1 MKIPVCSKVPGW
13 QMTRSFLLS
22 LLATIAIT
30 TLGCQ
35 SQETHSDA
43 PTAQARNA
51 DDLMVVDCLLPGQV
65 RKLGQSFTFL
75 APRRAIKTTG
85 TDCEIRGG
93 EYVAYDRASYSTA
106 LKVWLPEAKAGDPA
120 AMAYV
125 GEIYEKG
132 LGVVADYKVA
142 QHWYIKAAELGNTRA
157 QINLGYLYESGLG
170 VERDLTTAMK
180 WYRRASGLTDGELE
194 FVSSVELAERQAVT
208 AELGLLREQSSELRG
223 RLAAA
228 EARLAQ
234 DRRSLAAT
242 RKQAAD
248 LRRELEKAPAAA
260 P

>member
-125 GEIYEKG
+125 GEIYENG

-194 FVSSVELAERQAVT
+194 
-208 AELGLLREQSSELRG
+208 
-223 RLAAA
+223 
-228 EARLAQ
+228 
-234 DRRSLAAT
+234 
-242 RKQAAD
+242 
-248 LRRELEKAPAAA
+248 
-260 P
+260 